1 MGSGVK
7 PLEECVECTQF
18 ASKSIKTNVLESWS
32 DFKLFIFCVFCT
44 EKCSLRIALFKSL
57 K

>member
-7 PLEECVECTQF
+7 PLEECVKCTQF

-44 EKCSLRIALFKSL
+44 EKCSLRFALFESL